1 MQVIFNGDSDVE
13 MESTRTKRESAAA
26 DMRERGFTINPIL
39 DETAQRE
46 DHPEREYGS
55 SNENDLARMESQRSE
70 GWSSIAR
77 LRDAWK
83 IEHFHTSAMVRSILL
98 FSGVAPPPS
107 WRSPWMV
114 CRVGWPLIIVFGV
127 VLEMAAVIHHFESN
141 DAVAAYIVSIP
152 STLGMLAALGSYWWL
167 WPKAHRLI
175 AQEEPLP
182 LEQMRGAVVI
192 FGVYVVMW
200 ITAGLAVSVWLVASG
215 RTVGNYPYITVPYSA
230 VKWVTILPIIPPLGA
245 TLLVLGIETTH
256 ATNTVNELLKAARDK
271 SLSRGMYTTARN
283 RITQRSDS
291 WTWFLGLLTLVALYN
306 TVGMVVIVH
315 NPGYDPFFTQGYTP
329 YEEDLHHVLLLGK
342 EATLLFAILVL
353 TTHVN
358 MRADAITTV
367 LNDEAW
373 GEPGSKDE
381 SRRLD
386 LVLLTTTYSTTP
398 QATESCYGLFLAPQR
413 KPITFSVC
421 GIRPSGTVLRSS
433 VVTLVGAMAGSIL
446 RSYVWK

>member
-230 VKWVTILPIIPPLGA
+230 VKWVTILPIIPALGA

-256 ATNTVNELLKAARDK
+256 ATNTVKRLLQAAENKTLTR
-271 SLSRGMYTTARN
+271 SMYTTARD
-283 RITQRSDS
+283 RIKERSS
-291 WTWFLGLLTLVALYN
+291 CWKWSLGLLAVVALFN
-306 TVGMVVIVH
+306 TIGLIIILH
-315 NPGYDPFFTQGYTP
+315 SPNLDGSSGIANRIA
-329 YEEDLHHVLLLGK
+329 EDIEHVNKLGK
-342 EATLLFAILVL
+342 ETALLFTILILVVP
-353 TTHVN
+353 VN
-358 MRADAITTV
+358 NYADSIITV
-367 LNDEAW
+367 LNNEPW
-373 GEPGSKDE
+373 GELGSKE
-381 SRRLD
+381 ENARLD
-386 LVLLTTTYSTTP
+386 LLHLATVYSITPEAAASAWKSLT
-398 QATESCYGLFLAPQR
+398 APMC
-413 KPITFSVC
+413 KPISFRVC
-421 GIRPSGTVLRSS
+421 GVRPARGVFGAAVISLAGS
-433 VVTLVGAMAGSIL
+433 VVGSLL
-446 RSYVWK
+446 RSYTGI